1 MKRNTLL
8 LLVPLALFGT
18 FSVRLKL
25 HLLDRP
31 ESTTTVSEDDKA
43 PALTLQGLDGESF
56 DLEAVVAENKVVM
69 VNFWA
74 TWCGPC
80 KIEMPQFEDFYERY
94 GTRGLEILAITQE
107 DRETVEEFLSTRSFS
122 FPILLDPGGSVSDLY
137 GVSALPTTFL
147 VGTDGKIIRTRTG
160 VDPFLERQ
168 LSPFF
173 PDEGETPEELGVPS
187 VPPDPADGADQGD
200 DPGKDREGGK
210 SG

>member
-1 MKRNTLL
+1 MRRNTLL
-8 LLVPLALFGT
+8 LLVPLVLFGT

-25 HLLDRP
+25 QLLDRP
-31 ESTTTVSEDDKA
+31 ESTSAVGENDEA
-43 PALTLQGLDGESF
+43 PALTLQSLDGESF
-56 DLEAVVAENKVVM
+56 DLEAIVEENRVVM

-80 KIEMPQFEDFYERY
+80 KIEMPQLQNLYERY

-107 DRETVEEFLSTRSFS
+107 NRETVEEFLSTRSYS
-122 FPILLDPGGSVSDLY
+122 FPILLDPEGRVSDLY

-147 VGTDGKIIRTRTG
+147 VGRNGKITRTQTG

-168 LSPFF
+168 IAPLF
-173 PDEGETPEELGVPS
+173 PDEGEAPEEVGVPS
-187 VPPDPADGADQGD
+187 GTPDEA
-200 DPGKDREGGK
+200 DPGDAPAQEREGGK